1 VLMYSRRTIPSR
13 LVLMGRS
20 RRMTFERIL
29 SGGALF
35 EGFGYGKPEG
45 RHVPAR
51 FPLPPPTCMI
61 HHDFLPR
68 APPRHSPPLTPLL
81 LLKILTLSLSLSLSL
96 LISIYISIGEGKKA
110 RSGK

>member
-1 VLMYSRRTIPSR
+1 VLMYARRTIPSR
-13 LVLMGRS
+13 LVLMGWS

-45 RHVPAR
+45 RDVPAR
-51 FPLPPPTCMI
+51 FPLPAPACMI

-68 APPRHSPPLTPLL
+68 APTPLAPSH
-81 LLKILTLSLSLSLSL
+81 TSSTT
-96 LISIYISIGEGKKA
+96 
-110 RSGK
+110 